1 MTLSELIQMN
11 QSFSTVIAQAKHA
24 NKELKEKNQTMRLLV
39 HHLNDVQ
46 NKIHQAIGEATA
58 SGKL

>member
-1 MTLSELIQMN
+1 MN
-11 QSFSTVIAQAKHA
+11 ESFSTVIAQAKHA

-39 HHLNDVQ
+39 HYLNDVQ

>member
-11 QSFSTVIAQAKHA
+11 ESFSTVIAQAKHA

-39 HHLNDVQ
+39 HYLNDVQ

>member
-39 HHLNDVQ
+39 HYLNDVQ